1 MYNSPGPLLHNQPSK
16 LYTISLTSLS
26 GCCTEHQSALTFAFL
41 WAGRQT
47 TWVSLLSLCHSKQV
61 NEPFWNFDLSMLICK
76 MGRLVFLTIGGRPRP
91 SSWPSLPSLPR
102 SLCCPQLDLV
112 GFCACLSLFGP
123 SLPSQSQALA
133 SFQLRALPGDWWII
147 LV

>member
-26 GCCTEHQSALTFAFL
+26 GCCTEHQSALTFALL

-47 TWVSLLSLCHSKQV
+47 TWVSLLSSCHSKQV
-61 NEPFWNFDLSMLICK
+61 NEPFWNFDLSVLICK
-76 MGRLVFLTIGGRPRP
+76 MGRPVFLTVGGRPSP
-91 SSWPSLPSLPR
+91 WPSLPS
-102 SLCCPQLDLV
+102 CCLQLDLV

-133 SFQLRALPGDWWII
+133 LLQLRTLPGDWWIT